1 LICTSVLW
9 TCWLGLE
16 SLKWIMWSPSFQW
29 YQFLLPDFLFL
40 A

>member
-9 TCWLGLE
+9 LAGWVL

-29 YQFLLPDFLFL
+29 YQLLLPDFLFL